1 MNHPLHTR
9 MTDGGVF
16 RSLLLY
22 SLPLIA
28 GNMMQQLYNTC
39 DSIIVGNLVGS
50 HALAA
55 VGASGQIIYL
65 LTTLCIGAST
75 GAGILIATFYG
86 AEDERQTGVAVHT
99 SLVLSALAAGIIT
112 VLGLTL
118 STTFLRWMGTPEEVL
133 RDAAVYLRIIFA
145 GTLFQALYNMA
156 AGILNAVGNSPRSL
170 RYLAVSSVL
179 NVGLDLLFVGVFH
192 MGIAGAAWATI
203 ASQGVSAALAI
214 AFLTRTED
222 IYRVSPNQLRL
233 SGSMAKR
240 IIQLGVPTAIQG
252 AVISFSNVLIQA
264 GVNSFGTQA
273 MAGYTSCLKVD
284 GFNIMPVHS
293 FSLAAS
299 TFVGQNLGAGRLDRV
314 KKGVWTA
321 LWMSVVY
328 SAVTGV
334 LLLSFARPVLSIFGG
349 DSATIEYGVLC
360 MWSLAPFYTLL
371 AVIHSLA
378 GAIRGSGKTMPPMI
392 IILFSLCAFRIFW
405 IRLIAPL
412 FGNIQGVFMTYSV
425 SFFIGAGLMVAY
437 AVFGHWLPKNTA
449 SAPIHSVDK
458 A

>member
-1 MNHPLHTR
+1 MKHQVHTR
-9 MTDGGVF
+9 MTEGGVF

-28 GNMMQQLYNTC
+28 GNLMQQLYNTF
-39 DSIIVGNLVGS
+39 DSIIVGNLVGNR
-50 HALAA
+50 ALAA

-65 LTTLCIGAST
+65 LVTLCVGAST
-75 GAGILIATFYG
+75 GAGILIATYYG

-99 SLVLSALAAGIIT
+99 ALVLSALAALIIT
-112 VLGLTL
+112 ALGLTL
-118 STTFLRWMGTPEEVL
+118 SVTFLRWMDTPEEVL
-133 RDAAVYLRIIFA
+133 SDAAVYLRIIFA

-170 RYLAVSSVL
+170 RYLAVSSAL
-179 NVGLDLLFVGVFH
+179 NVALDLLFVGVFGL
-192 MGIAGAAWATI
+192 GIAGAAWATI
-203 ASQGVSAALAI
+203 ASQGVSAALALR
-214 AFLTRTED
+214 FLTRTED
-222 IYRVSPNQLRL
+222 IYRVTPAALRL
-233 SGSMAKR
+233 DRPMAKR
-240 IIQLGVPTAIQG
+240 IIRLGVPTAIQG

-264 GVNSFGTQA
+264 GVNGFGTQA

-284 GFNIMPVHS
+284 GFNILPVHS

-299 TFVGQNLGAGRLDRV
+299 TFVGQNLGAGRLDRA

-321 LWMSVVY
+321 LWMSIGY

-334 LLLSFARPVLSIFGG
+334 LLLSFAEPVLSIFGG
-349 DSATIEYGVLC
+349 DGETIRYGVIC
-360 MWSLAPFYTLL
+360 MRSLAPFYTLL

-378 GAIRGSGKTMPPMI
+378 GAIRGSGKTVPPMV

-425 SFFIGAGLMVAY
+425 SFFIGAGLMIAY
-437 AVFGHWLPKNTA
+437 AVFGHWLPQNLREKT
-449 SAPIHSVDK
+449 PVSVDK
-458 A
+458 